1 MLNDKRV
8 KNAIIKNILTSIL
21 LLLTVFLVENRAYIF
36 TYLPYQFAYEH
47 REAYVQQGRLRNN
60 YVQVAVMEQD
70 EVIAKGT
77 VKRACGESFGS
88 MITVG
93 YASSRKPSVVRAS
106 LVVTSGQISVLVALI
121 LGNLLFV
128 RKLYRANG

>member
-1 MLNDKRV
+1 M
-8 KNAIIKNILTSIL
+8 
-21 LLLTVFLVENRAYIF
+21 FLVENRAYIF
-36 TYLPYQFAYEH
+36 TYLPYQFAYEQ

-77 VKRACGESFGS
+77 VKRASGETFGS

-93 YASSRKPSVVRAS
+93 YASGRKPSVVRTS
-106 LVVTSGQISVLVALI
+106 LVVTSGQISVLVTLI

-128 RKLYRANG
+128 RKLHRANG